1 MHAVHIQRPSTHH
14 RPSTHRLLA
23 AGIAASIGVTLL
35 AAPASAA
42 SATVTEGTAPRGTA
56 GREAVQATT
65 TATRTGQRVEV
76 VSARTEL
83 TQVFAKPGGGF
94 VAETAAVPQRIRQG
108 DGSWSDVDLSLRRDA
123 TGLRPAVSPANV
135 LFSAGGRGPAATL
148 TTGKSTM
155 TLGWPG
161 GLPAPTVSADAAT
174 YPEVLPGVDLVLTA
188 THTGFTHVLVV
199 KTPQAATNPAL
210 REIRFDLGGDARVRR
225 EADGSLRALAG
236 GAEVARAA
244 TAEMWDSTGSVG
256 APRAAAASSP
266 SGPGVAART
275 APVSTAVDEAGD
287 LVLRP
292 SAGLLDPAKA
302 TFPVYID
309 PAWSASP
316 SRWAYATSNNS
327 TNSDTTAA
335 RVGKDADSG
344 VTYRSYF
351 EFPISALSGKIIRS
365 AYVQVVATHTWS
377 CFDTPTYL
385 YQSGAIT
392 STPRT
397 AWAPALTTLRASAS
411 SHVRATGCID
421 SPQPPMNVRFAG
433 SVAAGLS
440 SAAAAHQTSI
450 TYGLCACSDS
460 SGTGESTVDRWKKFD
475 PSTARLVVDYDTAPS
490 QPTALQAGGAA
501 CVTGG
506 RVTLGTAPT
515 LSAVF
520 PDADAGQ
527 VLQTAYELLEIPASG
542 TYDSTTP
549 RMTAPTG
556 STVTAG
562 ARSTTAA
569 VTGTANGKSYAFRTR
584 SDDGYLLS
592 PWSAWCEF
600 SIDNQPPT
608 VSVDAVTS
616 PAPPGQLYTYK
627 LRSPDLD
634 VVSFRYGWSSPP
646 TEEAEAGTSLGWTGK
661 TVSVTLATPAYGTN
675 TLYVA
680 AVDSVGNVG
689 YGSLV
694 IQVPTP

>member
-1 MHAVHIQRPSTHH
+1 MMH
-14 RPSTHRLLA
+14 RPSTRGLLA

-42 SATVTEGTAPRGTA
+42 PATPAQRAPASGTA
-56 GREAVQATT
+56 GREAVQATA

-94 VAETAAVPQRIRQG
+94 VSETAAVPQRIRQS

-123 TGLRPAVSPANV
+123 TGLRPTVSPTDLV
-135 LFSAGGRGPAATL
+135 FSSGGRGPAATL
-148 TTGKSTM
+148 TSGKSAM

-161 GLPAPTVSADAAT
+161 GLPAPTVSNDAAT

-199 KTPQAATNPAL
+199 KTPQAAANPAL
-210 REIRFDLGGDARVRR
+210 REIRFDLGGDVRVRR

-236 GAEVARAA
+236 ETEVARGAA
-244 TAEMWDSTGSVG
+244 AEMWDSTGSG
-256 APRAAAASSP
+256 ASARSAATSSP
-266 SGPGVAART
+266 SGPAAAART
-275 APVSTAVDEAGD
+275 APVATAVDASGD

-292 SAGLLDPAKA
+292 SPDLLDPATA
-302 TFPVYID
+302 TFPVFID
-309 PAWSASP
+309 PAWSATR
-316 SRWAYATSNNS
+316 SRWAYATNNNS
-327 TNSDTTAA
+327 TNSDTSAA
-335 RVGKDADSG
+335 LVGKSNESG
-344 VTYRSYF
+344 VIYRSYF
-351 EFPISALSGKIIRS
+351 EFPIAALAGTIIRS
-365 AYVQVVATHTWS
+365 ASVQMVATHSWS
-377 CFDTPTYL
+377 CADTPTYL
-385 YQSGAIT
+385 YQSAGIA

-397 AWAPALTTLRASAS
+397 AWAPTLTTLRASAS
-411 SHVRATGCID
+411 SHVRASGCID
-421 SPQPPMNVRFAG
+421 SPQSGVNVRFTG

-440 SAAAAHQTSI
+440 SATAAHQSSI

-460 SGTGESTVDRWKKFD
+460 AGTGESTLDRWKKYD
-475 PSTARLVVDYDTAPS
+475 PTTARLLVDYDSAPT
-490 QPTALQAGGAA
+490 QPTSLQVGGAA
-501 CVTGG
+501 CVAGG
-506 RVTLGTAPT
+506 RVIRATPPT

-520 PDADAGQ
+520 PDADTGQ
-527 VLQTAYELLEIPASG
+527 ALQTSYELLEIPASG
-542 TYDSTTP
+542 TYDSSTP
-549 RMTAPTG
+549 RMTPPAG
-556 STVTAG
+556 STVVAG

-569 VTGTANGKSYAFRTR
+569 VTGTASGKSYAFRTR
-584 SDDGYLLS
+584 SDDSYVTS

-600 SIDNQPPT
+600 TVDDLPPT
-608 VSVDAVTS
+608 VSVDAVAT

-627 LRSPDLD
+627 LRSPDPD

-680 AVDSVGNVG
+680 AVDSAGNVG

-694 IQVPTP
+694 VQVAP